1 MFLKK
6 IGKRKSEFQIKRK
19 KIEIE
24 TKNIFLKN
32 FTKDIVL
39 ISQVQIF
46 DGNFLL
52 YFFFDLPCIKQN
64 YYIQE
69 YLCLSQ

>member
-6 IGKRKSEFQIKRK
+6 IGKIKSEIKIK
-19 KIEIE
+19 KIKIEIE
-24 TKNIFLKN
+24 TKNICLKN
-32 FTKDIVL
+32 FIKDIVL

-52 YFFFDLPCIKQN
+52 FFFDLPCIKQS